1 MQVHQIDDAAED
13 AAAAAA
19 TSVRKEKKER
29 TAAERKAL
37 RRSLRAE
44 RRTERLARTND
55 STEGLKATVLGG
67 GAAHIINDANDEQ
80 APTIDRLLQVHQID
94 DAAEDAA
101 AAAATPIAAGEDGYL
116 VSEGVAVDVEAGGFA
131 LPGVSVGGARDATLF
146 ENSGAPAQF
155 DVDDDVSERWAKVF
169 STTNQAFYWRHD
181 TTGEM
186 TWDKPQGWVEPG
198 LPVGWTEV
206 PDMASG
212 HSYYHNASTD
222 STQWK
227 HPHGELP

>member
-1 MQVHQIDDAAED
+1 MLVHQID
-13 AAAAAA
+13 
-19 TSVRKEKKER
+19 
-29 TAAERKAL
+29 
-37 RRSLRAE
+37 
-44 RRTERLARTND
+44 N
-55 STEGLKATVLGG
+55 
-67 GAAHIINDANDEQ
+67 
-80 APTIDRLLQVHQID
+80 
-94 DAAEDAA
+94 AAEDAA

-186 TWDKPQGWVEPG
+186 TWDKPQGWVKPG

-206 PDMASG
+206 PDTSG
-212 HSYYHNASTD
+212 HSYYVNGVT
-222 STQWK
+222 
-227 HPHGELP
+227 GETTWQCPTPDA